1 MKTDTSRRNFLT
13 AGLALPVAGLASTTS
28 SPSPSALAPQQAAS
42 TSGKITYRVLG
53 KTGLKVSSVGYG
65 CMITSDPTVISR
77 AVDMGINYFDT
88 SRGYQSGQ
96 NERMVGAA
104 LGAKRKDIFLS
115 SKCDQKTGAG
125 ILAELDTSLKELQTD
140 HLDVWLLHGKD
151 TPELI
156 PDELVEA
163 QRKAKQQ
170 GKVRFI
176 GMSTHALPVVADRV
190 IEAKLEI
197 VQAQYNF
204 ASAAEWGPALEK
216 LHQAGVGLV
225 AMKVMAKVGGRGRR
239 GPGAAAAP
247 PPPPARPANF
257 APAALKWV
265 LKNPIISTTVPSM
278 TDIDQ
283 LEQNFSVMAQQQF
296 TDADQKILT
305 ARLQEITPYFCRMCG
320 QCADQCPQGLPV
332 GDMVRFVMYA
342 DGYGQFPLGREH
354 FLRMSAE
361 HQAVRCDQCP
371 TCVVQCPH
379 GVTVAERM
387 MRAQEL
393 FA

>member
-1 MKTDTSRRNFLT
+1 MKTDTSRRNFLA
-13 AGLALPVAGLASTTS
+13 AGLALPAAGLASATS
-28 SPSPSALAPQQAAS
+28 SPTPSALAPQQAAP
-42 TSGKITYRVLG
+42 TPGKVTYRVLG
-53 KTGLKVSSVGYG
+53 KTGLKVSTVGYG
-65 CMITSDPTVISR
+65 CMITSDPTVITR

-104 LGAKRKDIFLS
+104 LGAKRKGIFIS
-115 SKCDQKTGAG
+115 TKCDQKTGAG
-125 ILAELDTSLKELQTD
+125 ILAEIDTSLKELNTD
-140 HLDVWLLHGKD
+140 YVDVWLLHGKD
-151 TPELI
+151 TPALI
-156 PDELVEA
+156 SDELVEA

-176 GMSTHALPVVADRV
+176 GMSTHALPAVVDRV
-190 IEAKLEI
+190 IEAKLEV

-204 ASAAEWGPALEK
+204 TSAAEWGPALDK
-216 LHQAGVGLV
+216 LQKAGIGVV
-225 AMKVMAKVGGRGRR
+225 AMKVMAKVGRGRGR
-239 GPGAAAAP
+239 GPDAA

-257 APAALKWV
+257 APTALKWAI
-265 LKNPIISTTVPSM
+265 KNPIIATTVPSM

-283 LEQNFSVMAQQQF
+283 LEQNFAVMAQPF

-305 ARLQEITPYFCRMCG
+305 ARLEEITPYFCRMCG
-320 QCADQCPQGLPV
+320 TCAGQCPQGLPV
-332 GDMVRFVMYA
+332 ADMVRFVMYA
-342 DGYGQFPLGREH
+342 DGYGQFPLGREN
-354 FLRMSAE
+354 FQRMSAE

-371 TCVVQCPH
+371 GCVVQCPH